1 MLAMIAYGIL
11 IILILRL
18 RGLSSALIL
27 GLILFEISE
36 PISEILRTM
45 LMRIILFFRMQIDCL
60 DRFFCQNCPAL
71 VQRSSLDRL
80 GRRIC
85 TL

>member
-36 PISEILRTM
+36 PIREILRTM

-60 DRFFCQNCPAL
+60 DRFFCQNPAL